1 MANSARS
8 NASSV
13 AASFAKKRKAL
24 IILNPLRRLIPTK
37 TVVRAPHVRRRVRVV
52 VRPAR
57 RVHKAAVAV
66 ANIAPR
72 KVVKRRVLRRV
83 AVVRKVV
90 VRNSAAAT
98 RRARSVTTVVAVK
111 SRTAI
116 AKAATCAIS
125 PAPLRVKVD
134 SAVASD
140 RVEFRLNKASASLLE
155 SQ

>member
-1 MANSARS
+1 MKI
-8 NASSV
+8 V
-13 AASFAKKRKAL
+13 G
-24 IILNPLRRLIPTK
+24 
-37 TVVRAPHVRRRVRVV
+37 RAPHVHRRVRVV
-52 VRPAR
+52 ARPVR

-83 AVVRKVV
+83 VVARKVA

-98 RRARSVTTVVAVK
+98 RRARSVTTVVAAK
-111 SRTAI
+111 NQTAI
-116 AKAATCAIS
+116 AKAATCVIS
-125 PAPLRVKVD
+125 PAPHRVRVD
-134 SAVASD
+134 FAVASD